1 MAEKS
6 GCQSIDVRDL
16 AHRAGISLQDLEE
29 ECRDHHLLDFAGLCD
44 PWELVGYH
52 LKLTQPQINAIKED
66 YNSHGAEMKRI
77 MVLRKW
83 KETVLTCT
91 YRALVE
97 AFLKCNKAQ
106 QALTVCEA
114 VKVHLSTTRDN
125 EGQGQ
130 RREETSPQ
138 QIAHHDGTAASI
150 QSPVNRAITE
160 SLRELDRHFSH
171 VQMQLINTAGVTL
184 RELRLRI
191 STLASFSGDPT
202 QLLRSSTIEEFF
214 HSLKQHC
221 NALCPDILEDLIEQ
235 VGDEEAKREMREFK
249 LKCEAFQRETKLKD
263 MIGNYEGPTSVP
275 LNYKELEIKLGEG
288 WREKTLKDLENL
300 QCRISLQSRLLK
312 KIREGSLIVTYLV
325 PISLNLPIE
334 NLISF
339 LQELDVLQITMDRK
353 CIYKQRLGK
362 I

>member
-1 MAEKS
+1 MAESSS
-6 GCQSIDVRDL
+6 GCQPIDVRDL
-16 AHRAGISLQDLEE
+16 AHKVGINLQDLDE
-29 ECRDHHLLDFAGLCD
+29 ECRDHHLLDFAALCD

-83 KETVLTCT
+83 KESVLTCT
-91 YRALVE
+91 YRALVD
-97 AFLKCNKAQ
+97 AFLKCNNAQ

-114 VKVHLSTTRDN
+114 VKVHLSTTRDD

-130 RREETSPQ
+130 RREETSTQ
-138 QIAHHDGTAASI
+138 QIAHHDGAAA
-150 QSPVNRAITE
+150 SPVNEAIRE

-184 RELRLRI
+184 RDLRLRI

-221 NALCPDILEDLIEQ
+221 SSLCPDILEDLIQQ

-249 LKCEAFQRETKLKD
+249 LKCEAFRRETKLED

-312 KIREGSLIVTYLV
+312 KIREGSLIATYLV
-325 PISLNLPIE
+325 PVSLNLIFE
-334 NLISF
+334 DLISY
-339 LQELDVLQITMDRK
+339 LQEQDVLQITMDKK
-353 CIYKQRLGK
+353 CIFKQGLGK
-362 I
+362 IQ